1 MKTLL
6 IIQNDNNHF
15 ATICENLQQNDLE
28 KFYTDY
34 KNVFA
39 QGNTK
44 DFENFFKSF
53 VFQIGATQSFM
64 TQEDEID
71 RFFWELQK
79 RNELDLILKYDESN
93 GFLSFFIPANVDNN
107 NLMIEY
113 DMNDDY
119 HILQTLNTKENNNE
133 QHIDAGASR
142 VGDIERERYS
152 QEKTSGIERIGID
165 GERSREERLS
175 GDEIQTLGEPSQRS
189 IKNSETQ
196 THNSDEERLGLSSL
210 ENSAIYM
217 RGKAKTSNDRESS
230 LFSTQEYDTK
240 ISQGDLAGKSQE
252 ASAGDNRPIYD
263 MGRKNEQKVGV
274 DAFTGKSK
282 NFQSTNE
289 TYAQRVDLLLQSPKL
304 ASAVRK
310 LLRGFTIQSEYSF
323 IRQKFESNES
333 GASAN
338 RADIGEQLQ
347 QESSLF
353 DISGNDRWNQTIL
366 PNGRQIGRN
375 RERSIERLGR
385 GNETQLRGV
394 DTAVIETL
402 STSKTNSGA
411 TTSISGDNASNLFG
425 IQGMSSDDS
434 NAIAEQEFAIKDDYE
449 KEPNGDTNHQYAEVL
464 PRETILGEWI
474 QNSTN
479 PRDNQLGVSSSQ
491 VAQQNEERGILGESN
506 INRESSIGFGT
517 DHRENEKNDVGTS
530 TNRESFLDDMG
541 GADNDLETSENKA
554 QSNIDKE
561 IEAEIAFVPNDKIK
575 FNPEEWE
582 IITLVPTSENKLKSV
597 STPMFEEKTSQDF
610 SHTESTQ
617 AQSIET
623 LFEENFTYLIKD
635 LFNPNNTDSDYSN
648 AVLKEAFSYYEI
660 SRETNQGLLSLY
672 AYLDNLKNK
681 QELDSTIFTNGIE
694 VLREYICFRKAIKD
708 LFHFIEF
715 IENKNTESLSHH
727 YAVLN
732 DIYNTAKNHREIYDD
747 FLRQYGYKISYS
759 SLFNSKKYENI
770 KDSLRD
776 CLYELNRSFEIIDN
790 IKEEFLQNNTIP
802 KIPKEVS
809 KACSKLL
816 AIQEQLY
823 KENNT
828 NDNITNIIKALRQSV
843 GEEHK
848 EIANKILKA
857 NIEEIKEIAKEYMLN
872 INNFVNDVSTEITK
886 EILDEEIVEPN
897 EEYKIKDSLEIQNK
911 NNLVLE
917 KIKTNQKLLFD
928 DENNPYYFITNFEM
942 TFYDKDTDQYDF
954 KKRDV
959 NKPRSEYLEI
969 LKRDYPEI
977 ASKELKYYSSV
988 KTPTPSGL
996 RMLST
1001 ERSSSDGKYIEI
1013 TSIEMPM
1020 EQYEKIDKIFDSPQV
1035 SNDNKE
1041 ENHNME
1047 NIPSPVD
1054 DIEIRKGILKLKESI
1069 ANEQTFKDT
1078 LGNKQNLHILFE
1090 YIFKEKYLDLYL
1102 ENKSFFTKLGDK
1114 QVEFKNNIKD
1124 RIFNEI
1130 MEEYEK
1136 SLTTKE
1142 NISTNFEKEEPVR
1155 QNSTNDDLNF
1165 KTFSDY
1171 QFLQILDGE
1180 EYRGEID
1187 FNLNKA
1193 QRIQANLEAL
1203 RLTQE
1208 ILSQNRLVAT
1218 SQEQEIL
1225 AKFSGFGGLSELFNN
1240 EKYEAQRAE
1249 FENILGQKLYREIL
1263 YSSFNAYYTPKKII
1277 NAMYDGFASM
1287 GVPNNEKIRA
1297 LEPSCGIGHFIT
1309 LAPPNYEFEAVE
1321 KDTLTATIAKLLH
1334 PKTRIH
1340 NKGFE
1345 EISFDRE
1352 FDVVIGNPPYENI
1365 RVNDDSGNNELIHN
1379 YFVLKSQKL
1388 LKEQGISNF
1397 VITSGFLDSKTD
1409 EHRIKLAQDNFLVNA
1424 FRLPNIAFNVTHTSV
1439 LSDIVFL
1446 QKVTDKQAFK
1456 NRLLKANNND
1466 EYLTG
1471 LILKDLDNKTN
1482 LMKHTRLMDNDN
1494 GSIRFNNFFDYYY
1507 KRILGDRDIGT
1518 NQFGEYVMQVK
1529 DTGLFDDT
1537 IQRIDDFNVANIS
1550 GLFNPIPAKESKL
1563 KSLLNL
1569 NLDNEKIEYLEN
1581 LSIGNIFE
1589 HNGEF
1594 YTKEDNFTY
1603 SPVYFTDSIEK
1614 EKKYLINKD
1623 DIIVEFNQDGSEK
1636 KEKKNINYKNY
1647 PNETEKKILRLLIEF
1662 RDLLKDNIKNE
1673 RNLPNDE
1680 QSNQLIMGQK
1690 EKLRAIRARILSLA
1704 DSKGFAQKGQK
1715 NKKDKKSGL
1724 VSQHRLQDI
1733 IELEKLESYRIISC
1747 ENVVEKYNN
1756 NKKDINYI
1764 IADIL
1769 NKRIVYPLIK
1779 TEAKNAAEALQKTI
1793 SDDGFVNLSTLQ
1805 SYLPNAPLNEICKE
1819 LCEKELIF
1827 PNFETKQSYV
1837 LKADFLKG
1845 NIKQKYEN
1853 VLELSKQ
1860 ENLNLNLP
1868 FMLPL
1873 NRYVDILKENF
1884 PKDIYF
1890 EDIEVGFGA
1899 NFIDI
1904 DIYEN
1909 FIKDTFYNNPHLA
1922 DVKIERVNSTYVIDN
1937 FKIKEVDYSRLA
1949 EQKDFNEMGLNL
1961 RVFSE
1966 KGIKDGY
1973 NKAFFDLRDMLERT
1987 INNKSLEVSHQ
1998 EPIGDGNYKKVVE
2011 TIPTKQA
2018 MDNAESIKDMFANY
2032 IFGKKEYRD
2041 RIEKQYN
2048 KIINVFSNTK
2058 LEYQKI
2064 LEMPTLNKNIVLRPH
2079 QDNAVFKGICNQS
2092 MLFDHQVGAGKTFL
2106 SVALVMEQKRMGLIN
2121 KALVLVPNHLCGQWS
2136 KAFMDAYPTSKL
2148 LVGDKINNKKDRKE
2162 FLYRAR
2168 NGDFDAIIMKHST
2181 FENISVMETF
2191 EKSLLEDE
2199 LNKLKKSLKQNK
2211 SHKDNVIKAK
2221 MRSLETKL
2229 TKKAKGK
2236 KFDNEI
2242 AFEDLGID
2250 CLIVDEAH
2258 EFKNLYIDT
2267 AQYRVKGI
2275 PQTDS
2280 NKAMKMYCATQ
2291 YIHQNNYKLYFLT
2304 GTPVSNSIAEFYTM
2318 QRYIQP
2324 QVLKDLGLEYFDDW
2338 QKAFTRI
2345 VTSEELDSSGVNY
2358 TIVNR
2363 LSKFVNTPELMMF
2376 YKQNTD
2382 IITREDIEKIS
2393 GKIVPNVK
2401 GGKAIN
2407 VVVPRSDVVANF
2419 IGIEDE
2425 YGKYNEGSIIDRM
2438 NNWHKDP
2445 KRNNILVCTGEAR
2458 KAALDFRLI
2467 NPQAEDYAESK
2478 LNVLAQKV
2486 MEHYNDTRYKNNTQ
2500 LIFCDLG
2507 VSKINSQKVNVNEI
2521 AKLEF
2526 ESVDDVAERLG
2537 LEFFTETE
2545 IKKDEQGNEFEME
2558 IDSYWVEYKK
2568 DKNDDNKFAKDENGN
2583 RIISKK
2589 YSYTDLMNE
2598 QSNFD
2603 IYSEIL
2609 KKLVK
2614 LGIPQNQIAFAG
2626 DAKNDTQK
2634 ATLFNKMNEGE
2645 IRILIGSTSKM
2656 GTGTNVQRK
2665 IVAMHELDCPWR
2677 PADLEQRA
2685 GRVIRQ
2691 GNMFFEEDKENFE
2704 VAHYRYATEQT
2715 YDARM
2720 FQINEQKLL
2729 PLIQIKKSEILEEQR
2744 VFDSVDAEATNLAEM
2759 KAIATGNPFILE
2771 KHKIDTLLKQEE
2783 RYFDYHKKNIIGSE
2797 RALEKLQDDN
2807 AELQNQIQ
2815 SLQECFNNQGF
2826 NQENYEIEVF
2836 GIKTTKRPKGKAD
2849 EESFKKIREQV
2860 AKKLLELEN
2869 YPENFIQDGKVEV
2882 LKANG
2887 ISLVFRVIFESTESG
2902 NGNPIFIG
2910 SIVAPSG
2917 KSFVTGNLNF
2927 KTHRGG
2933 LLHQRNIVLDGLL
2946 ERIKN
2951 AFDKIPATLQK
2962 TQERIKDNEIAIQ
2975 SKKNFLSKNKDIESY
2990 ERKILLNTLK
3000 QDMRNIQ
3007 EIMKIRNE
3015 QRKKGIKI
3023 DMNSQEVAHL
3033 LPQYMKLLDE
3043 KGKFVGA
3050 DKAQQI
3056 ELLKTDY
3063 TKQKQKVESIEQK
3076 LSEHAPSE
3084 RKMPESIDMNIVS
3097 VEQAQIEFQE
3107 FLAKHSTEEKVAILQ
3122 NNQVHIAQAPRSR
3135 NIVGL

>member
-93 GFLSFFIPANVDNN
+93 GFLSFFIPANIDNN

-252 ASAGDNRPIYD
+252 ASAEDNRPIYD
-263 MGRKNEQKVGV
+263 MGRRNEQKVGV

-464 PRETILGEWI
+464 PRETILGEWVS
-474 QNSTN
+474 NSTN

-554 QSNIDKE
+554 QSNIDK
-561 IEAEIAFVPNDKIK
+561 V
-575 FNPEEWE
+575 
-582 IITLVPTSENKLKSV
+582 
-597 STPMFEEKTSQDF
+597 
-610 SHTESTQ
+610 
-617 AQSIET
+617 
-623 LFEENFTYLIKD
+623 
-635 LFNPNNTDSDYSN
+635 
-648 AVLKEAFSYYEI
+648 
-660 SRETNQGLLSLY
+660 
-672 AYLDNLKNK
+672 
-681 QELDSTIFTNGIE
+681 
-694 VLREYICFRKAIKD
+694 
-708 LFHFIEF
+708 
-715 IENKNTESLSHH
+715 
-727 YAVLN
+727 
-732 DIYNTAKNHREIYDD
+732 
-747 FLRQYGYKISYS
+747 
-759 SLFNSKKYENI
+759 
-770 KDSLRD
+770 
-776 CLYELNRSFEIIDN
+776 
-790 IKEEFLQNNTIP
+790 
-802 KIPKEVS
+802 
-809 KACSKLL
+809 
-816 AIQEQLY
+816 
-823 KENNT
+823 
-828 NDNITNIIKALRQSV
+828 
-843 GEEHK
+843 
-848 EIANKILKA
+848 
-857 NIEEIKEIAKEYMLN
+857 
-872 INNFVNDVSTEITK
+872 
-886 EILDEEIVEPN
+886 
-897 EEYKIKDSLEIQNK
+897 
-911 NNLVLE
+911 
-917 KIKTNQKLLFD
+917 
-928 DENNPYYFITNFEM
+928 
-942 TFYDKDTDQYDF
+942 
-954 KKRDV
+954 
-959 NKPRSEYLEI
+959 
-969 LKRDYPEI
+969 
-977 ASKELKYYSSV
+977 
-988 KTPTPSGL
+988 
-996 RMLST
+996 
-1001 ERSSSDGKYIEI
+1001 
-1013 TSIEMPM
+1013 
-1020 EQYEKIDKIFDSPQV
+1020 
-1035 SNDNKE
+1035 
-1041 ENHNME
+1041 
-1047 NIPSPVD
+1047 PSPVD
-1054 DIEIRKGILKLKESI
+1054 DIEIRKRILKLKESI

-1078 LGNKQNLHILFE
+1078 LGDKQNLHRLFE
-1090 YIFKEKYLDLYL
+1090 NIFKEKYLDLYL

-1287 GVPNNEKIRA
+1287 GVPNNEKIKA

-1388 LKEQGISNF
+1388 LKEQGISSF

-1537 IQRIDDFNVANIS
+1537 MQRIEDFNVANIS

-1569 NLDNEKIEYLEN
+1569 NLDNEKMEYLEN

-1998 EPIGDGNYKKVVE
+1998 EPIGDGNHKKVVE

-2018 MDNAESIKDMFANY
+2018 IDNAESIKDMFTNY
-2032 IFGKKEYRD
+2032 IFDKKEYRD

-2199 LNKLKKSLKQNK
+2199 LNKLKKSLKQDK

-2425 YGKYNEGSIIDRM
+2425 YGKYNKGSIIDRM
-2438 NNWHKDP
+2438 NNWYEDP

-2807 AELQNQIQ
+2807 AKLQNQIQ

-3015 QRKKGIKI
+3015 QRKEGIKI

-3063 TKQKQKVESIEQK
+3063 AEQKQKVESIEQK

-3084 RKMPESIDMNIVS
+3084 RKMPESIDMNIAS

-3122 NNQVHIAQAPRSR
+3122 NNQVHIVQAPRSR

>member
-39 QGNTK
+39 QGSTK

-113 DMNDDY
+113 DMDDDY

-196 THNSDEERLGLSSL
+196 THNSNEERLGLSSL

-310 LLRGFTIQSEYSF
+310 LLQGFTIQSEYSF

-464 PRETILGEWI
+464 PRETILGEWVS
-474 QNSTN
+474 NSTN
-479 PRDNQLGVSSSQ
+479 PRDNQLGISSSQ

-530 TNRESFLDDMG
+530 TNRGSFLDDMG

-582 IITLVPTSENKLKSV
+582 IITLVATSENKLKSV

-623 LFEENFTYLIKD
+623 
-635 LFNPNNTDSDYSN
+635 
-648 AVLKEAFSYYEI
+648 
-660 SRETNQGLLSLY
+660 
-672 AYLDNLKNK
+672 
-681 QELDSTIFTNGIE
+681 
-694 VLREYICFRKAIKD
+694 
-708 LFHFIEF
+708 
-715 IENKNTESLSHH
+715 
-727 YAVLN
+727 
-732 DIYNTAKNHREIYDD
+732 
-747 FLRQYGYKISYS
+747 
-759 SLFNSKKYENI
+759 
-770 KDSLRD
+770 
-776 CLYELNRSFEIIDN
+776 
-790 IKEEFLQNNTIP
+790 
-802 KIPKEVS
+802 
-809 KACSKLL
+809 
-816 AIQEQLY
+816 
-823 KENNT
+823 
-828 NDNITNIIKALRQSV
+828 
-843 GEEHK
+843 
-848 EIANKILKA
+848 
-857 NIEEIKEIAKEYMLN
+857 
-872 INNFVNDVSTEITK
+872 TK

-988 KTPTPSGL
+988 KIPTPSGL
-996 RMLST
+996 RMLLT
-1001 ERSSSDGKYIEI
+1001 ERSSFDGKYIEI

-1054 DIEIRKGILKLKESI
+1054 DIEIRKRILKLKESI

-1078 LGNKQNLHILFE
+1078 LGDKQNLHRLFE
-1090 YIFKEKYLDLYL
+1090 SIFKEKYLDLYL

-1388 LKEQGISNF
+1388 LKEQGISSF

-1537 IQRIDDFNVANIS
+1537 MQRIEDFNVANIS

-1569 NLDNEKIEYLEN
+1569 NLDNEKMEYLEN

-1779 TEAKNAAEALQKTI
+1779 TEAKNAVEALQKTI

-1890 EDIEVGFGA
+1890 EDIEIGFGA

-1973 NKAFFDLRDMLERT
+1973 NKAFFDLRNMLEQT

-2032 IFGKKEYRD
+2032 IFDKKEYRD

-2199 LNKLKKSLKQNK
+2199 LNKLKKLLKQNE

-2425 YGKYNEGSIIDRM
+2425 YGKYNKGSIIDRM
-2438 NNWHKDP
+2438 NNWHEDP

-2807 AELQNQIQ
+2807 AKLQNQIQ

-2910 SIVAPSG
+2910 SIVAPNG

-3015 QRKKGIKI
+3015 QRKEGIKI

-3063 TKQKQKVESIEQK
+3063 AEQKQKVESIEQK

-3084 RKMPESIDMNIVS
+3084 RKMPESIDMNIAS

-3107 FLAKHSTEEKVAILQ
+3107 FLAKHSTEEKIAILQ
-3122 NNQVHIAQAPRSR
+3122 NNQVHIVQAPRSR
-3135 NIVGL
+3135 NIVGV

>member
-1 MKTLL
+1 MKTLF

-39 QGNTK
+39 QGSTK

-196 THNSDEERLGLSSL
+196 THKSDEERLGLSSL

-385 GNETQLRGV
+385 GNGTQLRGV

-561 IEAEIAFVPNDKIK
+561 IEAEIAFVPN
-575 FNPEEWE
+575 
-582 IITLVPTSENKLKSV
+582 
-597 STPMFEEKTSQDF
+597 
-610 SHTESTQ
+610 
-617 AQSIET
+617 
-623 LFEENFTYLIKD
+623 
-635 LFNPNNTDSDYSN
+635 
-648 AVLKEAFSYYEI
+648 
-660 SRETNQGLLSLY
+660 
-672 AYLDNLKNK
+672 
-681 QELDSTIFTNGIE
+681 
-694 VLREYICFRKAIKD
+694 
-708 LFHFIEF
+708 
-715 IENKNTESLSHH
+715 
-727 YAVLN
+727 
-732 DIYNTAKNHREIYDD
+732 
-747 FLRQYGYKISYS
+747 
-759 SLFNSKKYENI
+759 
-770 KDSLRD
+770 
-776 CLYELNRSFEIIDN
+776 
-790 IKEEFLQNNTIP
+790 
-802 KIPKEVS
+802 
-809 KACSKLL
+809 
-816 AIQEQLY
+816 
-823 KENNT
+823 
-828 NDNITNIIKALRQSV
+828 
-843 GEEHK
+843 
-848 EIANKILKA
+848 
-857 NIEEIKEIAKEYMLN
+857 
-872 INNFVNDVSTEITK
+872 
-886 EILDEEIVEPN
+886 
-897 EEYKIKDSLEIQNK
+897 
-911 NNLVLE
+911 LVLE

-988 KTPTPSGL
+988 KTSTPSGI

-1054 DIEIRKGILKLKESI
+1054 DIEIRKRILKLKESI
-1069 ANEQTFKDT
+1069 ANEQIFKDT
-1078 LGNKQNLHILFE
+1078 LGDKQNLHILFE
-1090 YIFKEKYLDLYL
+1090 NIFKEKYLDLYL

-1365 RVNDDSGNNELIHN
+1365 RVNNDSGNNELIHN

-1388 LKEQGISNF
+1388 LKEQGISSF

-1482 LMKHTRLMDNDN
+1482 LMKHTRLVDNDN

-1518 NQFGEYVMQVK
+1518 NQFGEYVIQVK

-1537 IQRIDDFNVANIS
+1537 MQRIEDFNVANIS

-1569 NLDNEKIEYLEN
+1569 NLDNEKMEYLEN

-1589 HNGEF
+1589 YNGEF

-1890 EDIEVGFGA
+1890 EDIEIGFGA

-1973 NKAFFDLRDMLERT
+1973 NKAFFDLRNMLERT

-2032 IFGKKEYRD
+2032 IFDKKEYRD

-2199 LNKLKKSLKQNK
+2199 LNKLKKSLKQDE

-2267 AQYRVKGI
+2267 AQYCIKGI

-2425 YGKYNEGSIIDRM
+2425 YGKYNKGSIIDRM
-2438 NNWHKDP
+2438 NNWHEDP

-2807 AELQNQIQ
+2807 AKLQNQIQ

-2975 SKKNFLSKNKDIESY
+2975 SKKNFLSKNKDIKSY

-3015 QRKKGIKI
+3015 QRKEGIKI

-3063 TKQKQKVESIEQK
+3063 AEQKQKVESIEQK

>member
-39 QGNTK
+39 QGSTK

-53 VFQIGATQSFM
+53 VFQIGATQSSM

-152 QEKTSGIERIGID
+152 QEKTSRTERIGID
-165 GERSREERLS
+165 GERSRGERLS

-464 PRETILGEWI
+464 PRETILGEWVS
-474 QNSTN
+474 NSTN

-623 LFEENFTYLIKD
+623 LFEENFT
-635 LFNPNNTDSDYSN
+635 
-648 AVLKEAFSYYEI
+648 
-660 SRETNQGLLSLY
+660 
-672 AYLDNLKNK
+672 
-681 QELDSTIFTNGIE
+681 
-694 VLREYICFRKAIKD
+694 
-708 LFHFIEF
+708 
-715 IENKNTESLSHH
+715 
-727 YAVLN
+727 
-732 DIYNTAKNHREIYDD
+732 
-747 FLRQYGYKISYS
+747 
-759 SLFNSKKYENI
+759 
-770 KDSLRD
+770 
-776 CLYELNRSFEIIDN
+776 
-790 IKEEFLQNNTIP
+790 
-802 KIPKEVS
+802 
-809 KACSKLL
+809 
-816 AIQEQLY
+816 
-823 KENNT
+823 
-828 NDNITNIIKALRQSV
+828 
-843 GEEHK
+843 
-848 EIANKILKA
+848 
-857 NIEEIKEIAKEYMLN
+857 
-872 INNFVNDVSTEITK
+872 FVNDVSTEITK

-988 KTPTPSGL
+988 KTPTPSGF

-1054 DIEIRKGILKLKESI
+1054 DIEIRKRILKLKESI

-1078 LGNKQNLHILFE
+1078 LGDKQNLHRLFE
-1090 YIFKEKYLDLYL
+1090 NIFKEKYLDLYL

-1187 FNLNKA
+1187 FNLNKV

-1287 GVPNNEKIRA
+1287 GVPNNEKIKA

-1388 LKEQGISNF
+1388 LKEQGISSF

-1518 NQFGEYVMQVK
+1518 NQFGEYVMKVK

-1537 IQRIDDFNVANIS
+1537 MQRIEDFNVANIS

-1569 NLDNEKIEYLEN
+1569 NLDNEKMEYLEN

-2032 IFGKKEYRD
+2032 IFDKKEYRD

-2148 LVGDKINNKKDRKE
+2148 LVGDKINSKKDRKE

-2199 LNKLKKSLKQNK
+2199 LNKLKKLLKQNE

-2425 YGKYNEGSIIDRM
+2425 YGKYNKGSIIDRM
-2438 NNWHKDP
+2438 NNWYEDP

-2545 IKKDEQGNEFEME
+2545 IKKDKQGNEFEME

-2807 AELQNQIQ
+2807 AKLQNQIQ

-2887 ISLVFRVIFESTESG
+2887 ISLVFRVIFESTESR

-2990 ERKILLNTLK
+2990 ERKILPNTLK

-3015 QRKKGIKI
+3015 QRKEGIKI

-3063 TKQKQKVESIEQK
+3063 AEQKQKVESIEQK